1 MPSWASLTHM
11 RLAER
16 YHRSLLSHSH
26 RQSASPHHTSLRC
39 RHSQQWCVQYQRQQS
54 ASPHRTSLRCRHSQ
68 QWCVQYQ
75 RQQSAS
81 PHRTSLRCRHSQQ
94 LPMLSLCHHMSE
106 FVQQTQLVQRQ

>member
-68 QWCVQYQ
+68 Q
-75 RQQSAS
+75 
-81 PHRTSLRCRHSQQ
+81 
-94 LPMLSLCHHMSE
+94 LPLLSLCHHMSE